1 MTPSSPSPFLDPTPD
16 DAPVPKPFS
25 HKVIRQ
31 SDEIFELRT
40 VLVIAAVSA
49 ISLIA
54 GLIFSVFSGDDA
66 DGSAGANTFSR
77 SSIGH
82 PALVQVL
89 EDLNLEVVVS
99 RFRSSEK
106 AGPGVPLVVAE
117 PLRLEDDLESVK
129 DADLNASDLDD
140 DSDNEDALPDDK
152 PPSSEEAAKR
162 DLLSTAYG
170 LRRIV
175 DGAERRGASVVI
187 VLPKWSGTPGE
198 KGWIDSASLLSPADA
213 EDVIDVATG
222 QACYVDR
229 PSGGGAFH
237 SRMGNG
243 ALPTITEPQLIT
255 DCDLEP
261 LVWND
266 AGVLVGRAA
275 DTNIYFVSDPDLVNT
290 YGLAHGDN
298 ALVVADLFQGELQAE
313 GVVIDEIL
321 HGFGRVPSLF
331 RELFSMPL
339 LPITLHTLGL
349 LGLAVAAAMGRFGK
363 PQKLPPRIPPGKRA
377 LIESTAQLLE
387 GGRHHAESARHYVR
401 LILRRTASE
410 ASLPPAG
417 DVETTAAPATL
428 ARSPGLGPK
437 GSALRRG
444 AGALPMGPKAE
455 ARALEIAARAHRFRQ
470 EMKHGHP

>member
-1 MTPSSPSPFLDPTPD
+1 MTPGSPSPFIDPNPD
-16 DAPVPKPFS
+16 GAPAPKPFE
-25 HKVIRQ
+25 HKVLRQ

-40 VLVIAAVSA
+40 VMVIAAVSA
-49 ISLIA
+49 VSLIA

-82 PALVQVL
+82 RALVEVL
-89 EDLNLEVVVS
+89 EGLDMEVVVS

-129 DADLNASDLDD
+129 DADLDASDLDD
-140 DSDNEDALPDDK
+140 DSDHEPTPGMK
-152 PPSSEEAAKR
+152 PPSAEENAKR

-170 LRRIV
+170 LQRMV

-187 VLPKWSGTPGE
+187 VLPKWSGVAGE
-198 KGWIDSASLLSPADA
+198 KGWIESANLLSPADA

-229 PSGGGAFH
+229 PQGGGAFH

-243 ALPTITEPQLIT
+243 ALPTIAEPQLIT

-266 AGVLVGRAA
+266 AGVLVGRAQ
-275 DTNIYFVSDPDLVNT
+275 DTNIYFVADPDLLNT
-290 YGLAHGDN
+290 YGLAHGQN
-298 ALVVADLFQGELQAE
+298 ALVVSDLFQGELQAE

-339 LPITLHTLGL
+339 LTITLHTLGL
-349 LGLAVAAAMGRFGK
+349 LGLAVAAAMVRFGK
-363 PQKLPPRIPPGKRA
+363 PAKLPPRIPPGKRA

-401 LILRRTASE
+401 LVLRRTAAE

-417 DVETTAAPATL
+417 DEETAAALATL
-428 ARSPGLGPK
+428 ASSRGLTTDVA
-437 GSALRRG
+437 ALTQG
-444 AGALPMGPKAE
+444 ADALPMGPKAS